1 MINTAE
7 QNFSSVFILDSL
19 NNVQMKVLKKARIK
33 SFKVSSYFKG
43 FYYNFTI
50 YIYIRMK
57 CK

>member
-43 FYYNFTI
+43 I
-50 YIYIRMK
+50 IL
-57 CK
+57 